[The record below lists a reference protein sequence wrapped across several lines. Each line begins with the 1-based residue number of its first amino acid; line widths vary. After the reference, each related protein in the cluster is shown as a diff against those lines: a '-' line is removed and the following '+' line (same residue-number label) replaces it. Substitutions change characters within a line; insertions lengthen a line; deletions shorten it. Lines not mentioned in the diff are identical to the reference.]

1 MLVLA
6 TLGLLLARPCA
17 ASDDFAPLVALV
29 FGVPAVVISILVL
42 GLASFS
48 PRAGFFSSFV
58 LLIVIGIF
66 CASLGGA
73 LLYLSLAITAIAFVV
88 SIVRG
93 SKNAGRDCQGC
104 SAWAAERVSSGPAR
118 SAFCPLSSNTFA
130 VALTLISCSG
140 SSRL

>member
-1 MLVLA
+1 MTMRRMLVLA

-17 ASDDFAPLVALV
+17 ASDDFTPLVALV

-58 LLIVIGIF
+58 LLIVVGIF

-73 LLYLSLAITAIAFVV
+73 LLYLSLAINAIAFVV

-93 SKNAGRDCQGC
+93 SKEPEETAKGAALGQPREYPADQQGPP
-104 SAWAAERVSSGPAR
+104 SVR
-118 SAFCPLSSNTFA
+118 
-130 VALTLISCSG
+130 
-140 SSRL
+140 